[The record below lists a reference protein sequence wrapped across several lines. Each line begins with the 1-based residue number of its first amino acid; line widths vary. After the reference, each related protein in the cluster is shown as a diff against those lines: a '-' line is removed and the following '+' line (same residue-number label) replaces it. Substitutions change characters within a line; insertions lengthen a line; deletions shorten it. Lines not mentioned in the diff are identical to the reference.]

1 MERAGDRGRD
11 KDSGKEKGGRTLPVP
26 PSPIPWP
33 PAPLSGWADS
43 EGKESDGRR
52 AVGKDGRRARRESG
66 QRKRRR
72 RRRRNR
78 ETERVRLVAI
88 TCASMQSPIRK
99 EMIFV
104 QLAGGGRVGGPEA
117 ATRTA
122 PRSPGRLRIA
132 GLKFF
137 ARRAAGAAVR
147 ERIGRRIAAR
157 KRIAANA
164 APKPLPSP
172 LLLTECKT
180 IEGGPSRLPRSRAAP
195 AQLPLTPALLA
206 GASGASAN
214 APHAPFSLALRG
226 ERNRRTQARY
236 CQARYSRARF
246 GRARES
252 ERAAD
257 GHGGAATE
265 RL

>member
-1 MERAGDRGRD
+1 MIFVQLAWGGREGGRGGRDREGEGARERETERLGEAERGEERERNKMERAGDRGRD

-52 AVGKDGRRARRESG
+52 AEGKDGRRARRESG

-180 IEGGPSRLPRSRAAP
+180 IEGGPSRLPRSRAEP
-195 AQLPLTPALLA
+195 A
-206 GASGASAN
+206 
-214 APHAPFSLALRG
+214 
-226 ERNRRTQARY
+226 
-236 CQARYSRARF
+236 
-246 GRARES
+246 
-252 ERAAD
+252 
-257 GHGGAATE
+257 
-265 RL
+265 